1 MRSMEPDEQIS
12 TPKALMTPKQRIR
25 FALKRVD
32 SDGYWALIS
41 SGIVFGTFLLE
52 SYNMSS
58 FGGWDVLY
66 RDDISWYTGLISMK
80 DLEDIQD
87 AYNILFACE
96 FALRAWAADFK
107 LEFWKNPLTLV
118 DFAASVPP
126 VLSFFELVSARDPVL
141 RFLRLLRVV
150 RLLRLLDNRDPD
162 ATLFGLVKSNSMGIQ
177 LAGIGFEFVCIF
189 IITAGIIYD
198 LEYTTNPNVNDLNDT
213 LYWAILTLTGIGQPF
228 EVVTAGG
235 RVATVMAIGVA
246 LVVVPGQ
253 LAKLATVAGA
263 QDIIE
268 GFMPD
273 ESYES
278 YDEDDFESFDEGD
291 GWTALPAVNASM
303 SAVSRTN
310 APGQTQAL
318 AAAAALLDDAA
329 GVGASTR
336 PTNAGDYSSSQ
347 NLNVD
352 PVAVPPVV
360 GGFIPQSGVAMRQKM
375 WDGREC
381 DTCGLQI
388 HEQDARF
395 CRRCG
400 GKLGTAE
407 SAGMLYVKRA
417 ELPVEIAAKKR
428 EVAKK
433 RERRE
438 TRSGGFGTGRLGMDI
453 AGMVMRQPSARS
465 KKRKGKSGGKR
476 GRKAGGGDRA

>member
-1 MRSMEPDEQIS
+1 M
-12 TPKALMTPKQRIR
+12 
-25 FALKRVD
+25 D

-162 ATLFGLVKSNSMGIQ
+162 STLFGLVKSNSMGIQ

-246 LVVVPGQ
+246 LIVVPGQ

-303 SAVSRTN
+303 SNARTTSLPPS
-310 APGQTQAL
+310 ATQLATQPPTQL
-318 AAAAALLDDAA
+318 AATTAPPDDAA
-329 GVGASTR
+329 LSGAASALALSGAR
-336 PTNAGDYSSSQ
+336 PGESIGPKNPPTSS
-347 NLNVD
+347 
-352 PVAVPPVV
+352 VAVPPGAP
-360 GGFIPQSGVAMRQKM
+360 GGFVPQSGVAMRQKM

-417 ELPVEIAAKKR
+417 ELPVELSLIH
-428 EVAKK
+428 
-433 RERRE
+433 
-438 TRSGGFGTGRLGMDI
+438 I
-453 AGMVMRQPSARS
+453 
-465 KKRKGKSGGKR
+465 
-476 GRKAGGGDRA
+476 

>member
-1 MRSMEPDEQIS
+1 MGRPVQ
-12 TPKALMTPKQRIR
+12 
-25 FALKRVD
+25 
-32 SDGYWALIS
+32 
-41 SGIVFGTFLLE
+41 
-52 SYNMSS
+52 
-58 FGGWDVLY
+58 
-66 RDDISWYTGLISMK
+66 DDISWYTTHLHEGYR
-80 DLEDIQD
+80 DIQ
-87 AYNILFACE
+87 E
-96 FALRAWAADFK
+96 HPVRVRVRVEGVGWDFK
-107 LEFWKNPLTLV
+107 LEFGKTRSRWWISRLPFPRALV
-118 DFAASVPP
+118 
-126 VLSFFELVSARDPVL
+126 FELVSARDPVL

-303 SAVSRTN
+303 SVVARRRPGTN
-310 APGQTQAL
+310 AGAGGDG
-318 AAAAALLDDAA
+318 ALLDDAA

-336 PTNAGDYSSSQ
+336 PT
-347 NLNVD
+347 
-352 PVAVPPVV
+352 
-360 GGFIPQSGVAMRQKM
+360 
-375 WDGREC
+375 
-381 DTCGLQI
+381 
-388 HEQDARF
+388 
-395 CRRCG
+395 
-400 GKLGTAE
+400 
-407 SAGMLYVKRA
+407 RA
-417 ELPVEIAAKKR
+417 
-428 EVAKK
+428 
-433 RERRE
+433 
-438 TRSGGFGTGRLGMDI
+438 
-453 AGMVMRQPSARS
+453 
-465 KKRKGKSGGKR
+465 
-476 GRKAGGGDRA
+476 